1 MHLDLEYQTVIAI
14 SGSAVM
20 EVISNELGFVLH
32 DRSTCGETLTEQEQQ
47 QLQTWYVAQD
57 AVEASKFNVITTTT
71 PDLKSLQAQVDGTL
85 EEITLVTGRIQ
96 QVTLANREIR
106 QEIAGLYEQLVLPRS
121 A

>member
-1 MHLDLEYQTVIAI
+1 MD
-14 SGSAVM
+14 
-20 EVISNELGFVLH
+20 VISDELGFALH
-32 DRSTCGETLTEQEQQ
+32 DRSTCGETLTEQEEQ
-47 QLQTWYVAQD
+47 QLQTLYVAQD
-57 AVEASKFNVITTTT
+57 AAEAIKFNVSTTIT

-106 QEIAGLYEQLVLPRS
+106 QEIAGLYEQLMLPQS